1 MAINHINKYSQDL
14 DQKNNQHQVMDY
26 LSGLG
31 QLQICD
37 PAIVT
42 DKNRFAGCEAPIY
55 ITAHKTITDNWSF
68 SVHSSDLSTLGIAY
82 MMFDIL
88 STCSHEEM
96 HGLSFNDF
104 SLITMYFSITKKR
117 DLQVILNATQHLI
130 GNNL

>member
-1 MAINHINKYSQDL
+1 MDTNYTSKYSQDL
-14 DQKNNQHQVMDY
+14 EQKNNQDQVMDY
-26 LSGLG
+26 LSELG
-31 QLQICD
+31 KLQICD
-37 PAIVT
+37 PTIVAG
-42 DKNRFAGCEAPIY
+42 KNRFAGCEAPIY

-88 STCSHEEM
+88 STCSPEEI
-96 HGLSFNDF
+96 HKLSFNDF